1 MRSLSE
7 VKQKKNELMTEAM
20 TALYFPSAKR
30 KTTAGIAGAGFA
42 MLSTIGTFM
51 AANGD
56 IFDNAKDIIN
66 NVYGKLFAVVTALAA
81 FMILIFTIMWMVS
94 TDPRTAAEAKQRVKQ
109 VIIAWILACCIGGIV
124 NFVTKNTKD
133 YNYTAGKSSSKTK

>member
-51 AANGD
+51 AKDD
-56 IFDNAKDIIN
+56 IFVNAEDIIN
-66 NVYGKLFAVVTALAA
+66 KVFKKVFALVTALAA
-81 FMILIFTIMWMVS
+81 FMILIFGIMWMVS
-94 TDPRTAAEAKQRVKQ
+94 TDPRSALEAKSRIKQ
-109 VIIAWILACCIGGIV
+109 VIIAWILVACINGIV
-124 NFVTKNTKD
+124 TFVSDNTEK
-133 YNYTAGKSSSKTK
+133 YNYKGTNNAKNVK

>member
-1 MRSLSE
+1 M
-7 VKQKKNELMTEAM
+7 
-20 TALYFPSAKR
+20 
-30 KTTAGIAGAGFA
+30 
-42 MLSTIGTFM
+42 
-51 AANGD
+51 
-56 IFDNAKDIIN
+56 
-66 NVYGKLFAVVTALAA
+66 FAVVTALAA